1 MKFLV
6 IKRQGM
12 RCGRTGLQIWIHNS
26 IIDYI
31 IGMYETNLMNKTL
44 HYWRIE
50 RINTFIIIL
59 LIPIIG
65 DLNGCFKNIV
75 RMLLL
80 FISFLN
86 RLIAVYIF
94 FNKNE
99 RVE

>member
-1 MKFLV
+1 
-6 IKRQGM
+6 
-12 RCGRTGLQIWIHNS
+12 
-26 IIDYI
+26 
-31 IGMYETNLMNKTL
+31 MYETINQALMNKTL

-80 FISFLN
+80 FI
-86 RLIAVYIF
+86 
-94 FNKNE
+94 
-99 RVE
+99 